1 MNFGGGDKPHPNL
14 CIAEDS
20 KVASNGTGVVLW
32 PSLEICHEY
41 KKINE
46 KTTRATCLLKIPMTP
61 RTKERKSFKSVEES

>member
-1 MNFGGGDKPHPNL
+1 
-14 CIAEDS
+14 
-20 KVASNGTGVVLW
+20 VASNGTGVVLW